1 LVIVVIIVLLIAIA
15 VLVAYNIHIQ
25 KKIEAFNNI
34 NQQINNL
41 SILQDFMK
49 VAGEED
55 SVDAKINKIND
66 IVIEKYDIKYSTIVV
81 FDGAEYVIKAT
92 NVDEIHH
99 ETLANLHNEEI
110 FQDSVSTATP
120 KYITIDNENEKLPYQ
135 KVEMG
140 RAKSAMFFPLYID
153 NIYIGYWIMESGRM
167 HAFDKTD
174 TAIIEVVKDNIISI
188 LSTMSYQ
195 DAMEKIVR
203 TDKFTGLYSAEY
215 LYGRAKK
222 TFDKFPTSAVC
233 MFKIVNI
240 EEINEK
246 ASRQIGNEIITEVSN
261 IVKTKMPSQYVFVR
275 YMGPKFVIVFSGV
288 EEGSVEEFLK
298 TLKKEMEELEI
309 VEEAE
314 EVEVKKVI
322 NGKRVKVRELKEEKS
337 ASPKVN
343 FVVSTYYKGTGIE
356 QLNKKLEEYL
366 DSAEE
371 SESKINYI

>member
-1 LVIVVIIVLLIAIA
+1 
-15 VLVAYNIHIQ
+15 
-25 KKIEAFNNI
+25 
-34 NQQINNL
+34 
-41 SILQDFMK
+41 MK

-55 SVDAKINKIND
+55 SVDAKLNKINE

-92 NVDEIHH
+92 NVDKIHH
-99 ETLANLHNEEI
+99 ETLTNLHTEEI
-110 FQDSVSTATP
+110 FQDSVATATP

-174 TAIIEVVKDNIISI
+174 TTIIEVVKDNIISI

-195 DAMEKIVR
+195 DAMENIIRV
-203 TDKFTGLYSAEY
+203 DKFTGLYSAEY
-215 LYGRAKK
+215 LYSKAKK
-222 TFDKFPTSAVC
+222 TFDKYPTSAVC
-233 MFKIVNI
+233 MFKIINI

-246 ASRQIGNEIITEVSN
+246 ASRQIGNEIITEISN
-261 IVKTKMPSQYVFVR
+261 IVKSKMPAQYVFVR

-298 TLKKEMEELEI
+298 ELKKEMEELEI

-314 EVEVKKVI
+314 EIPVVKVI
-322 NGKRVKVRELKEEKS
+322 NGKKMKVRELKEEKS
-337 ASPKVN
+337 ASPKIN

-356 QLNKKLEEYL
+356 QLNKKLEEYI
-366 DSAEE
+366 DSADKNE
-371 SESKINYI
+371 SQINYI

>member
-1 LVIVVIIVLLIAIA
+1 MIILVIGALLIVIA
-15 VLVAYNIHIQ
+15 VLIVYNIHIQ
-25 KKIEAFNNI
+25 KKIDTYNNI
-34 NQQINNL
+34 NQQISNL
-41 SILQDFMK
+41 SVLQEFMK

-55 SVDAKINKIND
+55 SVDAKLNKINE
-66 IVIEKYDIKYSTIVV
+66 IVIEQYDIKYSTIVV

-92 NVDEIHH
+92 NVDKLHH
-99 ETLANLHNEEI
+99 ETLTNLHNEEI
-110 FQDSVSTATP
+110 FQDSVATATP
-120 KYITIDNENEKLPYQ
+120 KYITIENENEKLPYQ

-174 TAIIEVVKDNIISI
+174 TTIIEVVKDNIVSV

-195 DAMEKIVR
+195 DAMENIIR
-203 TDKFTGLYSAEY
+203 IDKFTGLYSAEY
-215 LYGRAKK
+215 LYSKAKR
-222 TFDKFPTSAVC
+222 TFDKYPTSAVC
-233 MFKIVNI
+233 MFKITNI

-246 ASRQIGNEIITEVSN
+246 ASRQIGNDIITEVSN
-261 IVKTKMPSQYVFVR
+261 IVKTKMAAQYVFVR

-288 EEGSVEEFLK
+288 EETSVEEFLK
-298 TLKKEMEELEI
+298 ELKREMEELEI

-314 EVEVKKVI
+314 EVQVVKVI
-322 NGKRVKVRELKEEKS
+322 NGKKVRVKELKEEKS
-337 ASPKVN
+337 ASPKIN

-366 DSAEE
+366 DSA
-371 SESKINYI
+371 SKTENQITYI

>member
-1 LVIVVIIVLLIAIA
+1 MVIIVIVALLIAIA
-15 VLVAYNIHIQ
+15 LLVAYNIHIQ

-41 SILQDFMK
+41 SVLQDFMK

-55 SVDAKINKIND
+55 SVEAKINKIND

-92 NVDEIHH
+92 NVDPIHH
-99 ETLANLHNEEI
+99 ETLVNLHNEEI

-195 DAMEKIVR
+195 DAMEQIVR

-215 LYGRAKK
+215 LYGKAKK
-222 TFDKFPTSAVC
+222 TFDKYPTSAVC
-233 MFKIVNI
+233 MFKVINI

-261 IVKTKMPSQYVFVR
+261 IVKTKIPAQYVFVR

-298 TLKKEMEELEI
+298 TLKKEMEELEL

-314 EVEVKKVI
+314 EVEVKKVL
-322 NGKRVKVRELKEEKS
+322 NGKRVKVRELKEEKK

-356 QLNKKLEEYL
+356 HLTKKLEEYL
-366 DSAEE
+366 DTADKTENL
-371 SESKINYI
+371 INYI